1 MCGWNHYSGTW
12 YFTIPYDKSIQSKY
26 TYVEIECFDE
36 GSLHIIKEL
45 NYYTSLSP
53 PKQSTLDAKGVDFP
67 VKNSAK
73 LVDGDPNNLDAT
85 MALADYTSS
94 VSTNHDNNCSSY
106 PHIYVDF
113 DNNNSFKLN
122 LSNNKYEQIGI
133 DSENGLSISVWIK
146 PASSKGYSGSGYP
159 SSSDS
164 TATRIIDFGDGSSNN
179 NIIIEWTKS
188 SKLFRFIYYDSSGN
202 KQSADYT
209 PKPAEIN
216 DFAWTHLAVT
226 ISKKTSKQNG

>member
-1 MCGWNHYSGTW
+1 MHHSGGYQYQPRKWTITASNGIDNNRKLINPVTLHQIEPADVCGWNHYSGTR

-26 TYVEIECFDE
+26 TYVEIECYDE
-36 GSLHIIKEL
+36 KALHIIEQL

-133 DSENGLSISVWIK
+133 DSENGLSYLYGLNQLK
-146 PASSKGYSGSGYP
+146 RHSGSGIQV
-159 SSSDS
+159 
-164 TATRIIDFGDGSSNN
+164 R
-179 NIIIEWTKS
+179 
-188 SKLFRFIYYDSSGN
+188 R
-202 KQSADYT
+202 
-209 PKPAEIN
+209 PALQQE
-216 DFAWTHLAVT
+216 L
-226 ISKKTSKQNG
+226 